1 MSGERATNRG
11 QSPCCGGDW
20 RVKQI
25 QIGGVTVGIVGLT
38 DVLEQVYRL
47 GSQPCPETA
56 EELLARV
63 KAQNWVE
70 RKSERDYREALLREY
85 TAYWEAKTGAGD
97 QVNAACQHD
106 QTLS

>member
-1 MSGERATNRG
+1 MSGQTSINRG

-47 GSQPCPETA
+47 GRQPGPETA
-56 EELLARV
+56 EELLAMV

-70 RKSERDYREALLREY
+70 RNSEKDYREALLREY
-85 TAYWEAKTGAGD
+85 TAYWGAKTGAGR
-97 QVNAACQHD
+97 QGS
-106 QTLS
+106 TGR